1 MGHMGEDDQYDG
13 YADVLEEAKRAGQ
26 LALDKLQQDIKGD
39 QDAFA
44 ARGAERAK
52 NPVQDSEG
60 YLAAVA
66 SAERAARAALDD
78 ALSAAA
84 DRRQQMKEEPKPV
97 WAFEAREKAKEAG
110 LGPKAFNLDMLKK
123 VVGDAHDDAERFG
136 MGAAWQAMMAGV
148 AGESH
153 GGAMAQWFRDVGGA
167 DGTLAHMRGLGAD
180 PRAGSAAVG
189 TAPAP
194 SPGQKGAAAAAA
206 AAGAASINA
215 AVGAPGGAG
224 GAAAAGSAA
233 ARAAAAPKV
242 IEAAGGGVAAPFDA
256 ALYSDAYWAEGAGWP
271 REPAGQLFDPAEHAA
286 GQRVA
291 DAARRAEAEAFVREW
306 REWRDPRAG
315 AGSVAWQMGPRM
327 GKAWLA
333 EAAAARRDVEALLEQ
348 RREAAAEGVREAAA
362 REAARRKARAAE
374 AARAAEEEEEEE
386 EEEEGQGGGGTPQVR
401 RPSPELL
408 RKIAE
413 KRRSSPAQRREAAEL
428 YLELADDPARVEEEE
443 EGDAALEREVERIMS
458 TKYGRSFT
466 FSGAQASALGREEAA
481 QLLQHLK
488 AQRAGGAPRAPA
500 DPAAP
505 LGRDVDAAVAVEV
518 ERRMR
523 ARHGAW
529 FCCGAA
535 QLQRWLAQL
544 EVFRLAGGEGFQGWR
559 VDADP
564 AVPAGGR
571 DVAGQGGGVR
581 AWVGRAV
588 HAAPGHA
595 HGFRFPARGRAG
607 GAPPDSDGGD
617 A

>member
-1 MGHMGEDDQYDG
+1 
-13 YADVLEEAKRAGQ
+13 
-26 LALDKLQQDIKGD
+26 
-39 QDAFA
+39 
-44 ARGAERAK
+44 
-52 NPVQDSEG
+52 
-60 YLAAVA
+60 
-66 SAERAARAALDD
+66 
-78 ALSAAA
+78 
-84 DRRQQMKEEPKPV
+84 
-97 WAFEAREKAKEAG
+97 
-110 LGPKAFNLDMLKK
+110 
-123 VVGDAHDDAERFG
+123 
-136 MGAAWQAMMAGV
+136 
-148 AGESH
+148 
-153 GGAMAQWFRDVGGA
+153 
-167 DGTLAHMRGLGAD
+167 
-180 PRAGSAAVG
+180 
-189 TAPAP
+189 
-194 SPGQKGAAAAAA
+194 
-206 AAGAASINA
+206 
-215 AVGAPGGAG
+215 
-224 GAAAAGSAA
+224 
-233 ARAAAAPKV
+233 V

-348 RREAAAEGVREAAA
+348 RRVAAAEGVREAAA

-374 AARAAEEEEEEE
+374 AAGAAEEEEEEE
-386 EEEEGQGGGGTPQVR
+386 EGHGGGGTPQVR

-458 TKYGRSFT
+458 AKYGRSFT
-466 FSGAQASALGREEAA
+466 FTGAQASALGREEAA

-488 AQRAGGAPRAPA
+488 AQRAGDILRASA

-505 LGRDVDAAVAVEV
+505 LGRDVDTAVAAEV

-544 EVFRLAGGEGFQGWR
+544 EVFRLAGGEELT
-559 VDADP
+559 
-564 AVPAGGR
+564 
-571 DVAGQGGGVR
+571 
-581 AWVGRAV
+581 
-588 HAAPGHA
+588 
-595 HGFRFPARGRAG
+595 FP
-607 GAPPDSDGGD
+607 
-617 A
+617 